1 MQNTESVK
9 ETQAKIDSGEYQL
22 LEIIGTEFAQDEF
35 ETVEPDYIWLQGSTP
50 ESNAIWEV
58 IVQSLNQQSL

>member
-1 MQNTESVK
+1 MQDK
-9 ETQAKIDSGEYQL
+9 E
-22 LEIIGTEFAQDEF
+22 LEIIGTEFAEDEF

-58 IVQSLNQQSL
+58 IVESLNQQSL